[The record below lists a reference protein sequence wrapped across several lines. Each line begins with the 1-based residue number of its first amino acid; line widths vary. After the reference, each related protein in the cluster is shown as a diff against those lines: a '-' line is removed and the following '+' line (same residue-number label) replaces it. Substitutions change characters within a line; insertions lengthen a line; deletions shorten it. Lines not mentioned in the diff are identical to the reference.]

1 MTSEGARRRKDGA
14 PHGRPGGPE
23 AGGFFPDLLRRGLT
37 LGFTGLFLTEEA
49 LRKALGESVPRDVLE
64 FMLDQSQRMRAE
76 FLDRV
81 SRELG
86 RVLERIDPVE
96 VARRLLEGRTVEVT
110 ARFRL
115 VPRRAPRARARTPGR
130 RAAEEEEA

>member
-1 MTSEGARRRKDGA
+1 M
-14 PHGRPGGPE
+14 
-23 AGGFFPDLLRRGLT
+23 LT
-37 LGFTGLFLTEEA
+37 LGFTGFFMTEEA
-49 LRKALGESVPRDVLE
+49 LRKSLGDSVPRDVLE
-64 FMLDQSQRMRAE
+64 FVLDQSQRMRGE

-86 RVLERIDPVE
+86 RVLERVDPVE

-115 VPRRAPRARARTPGR
+115 VSERKRKRRREPEN
-130 RAAEEEEA
+130 AEEAE

>member
-1 MTSEGARRRKDGA
+1 M
-14 PHGRPGGPE
+14 
-23 AGGFFPDLLRRGLT
+23 LT
-37 LGFTGLFLTEEA
+37 LGFTGFFMTEEA
-49 LRKALGESVPRDVLE
+49 LRKALGDSVPRDVIE
-64 FMLDQSQRMRAE
+64 FVLDQSQRMRGE

-86 RVLERIDPVE
+86 RVLERVDPVE

-115 VPRRAPRARARTPGR
+115 VQGRKRKRADPGK
-130 RAAEEEEA
+130 AE